1 MSHQGP
7 LLEGLFLIDTPITV
21 RLHFY
26 EGFTGGPLYIDFPPG
41 PQDFTEITGSL
52 QGDLVGQNS
61 STLTLT
67 FPDEWNEVR
76 LGDHLYRVRLGSV
89 AVPAWDQGGVDI
101 PREVTVQ
108 EVPEPSTLALA
119 ASALVLAVCRK
130 RVFRQ
135 PRA

>member
-1 MSHQGP
+1 M
-7 LLEGLFLIDTPITV
+7 LK
-21 RLHFY
+21 
-26 EGFTGGPLYIDFPPG
+26 
-41 PQDFTEITGSL
+41 
-52 QGDLVGQNS
+52 GDLAGPNY

-89 AVPAWDQGGVDI
+89 AVPAWEQGSVDI

-119 ASALVLAVCRK
+119 ASALVLAVCRR
-130 RVFRQ
+130 RVFR
-135 PRA
+135 RSRG